1 MNKAIPTSTRA
12 AFVLA
17 ALAAVGFVESI
28 ALAGPQQIPE
38 QGFAWKDGA
47 EVYTKVCALCH
58 ETHTG
63 PILLGE
69 NLDPAYIQMIVRQGN
84 EAMPA
89 FRASE
94 IDDKTLEKL
103 AEYVSKTAAGH

>member
-1 MNKAIPTSTRA
+1 MHAAISTSTRA

-17 ALAAVGFVESI
+17 AFAAIGLVARI
-28 ALAGPQQIPE
+28 AWAGPPEVPE
-38 QGFAWKDGA
+38 QGFTWKDGA
-47 EVYTKVCALCH
+47 EVYQKVCALCH
-58 ETHTG
+58 ESSIG

-94 IDDKTLEKL
+94 IDDKTLAKL
-103 AEYVSKTAAGH
+103 AEYISNTAADK

>member
-1 MNKAIPTSTRA
+1 MNKAILTNTRA
-12 AFVLA
+12 AFLLA

-47 EVYTKVCALCH
+47 EVYKKVCALCH

>member
-1 MNKAIPTSTRA
+1 MGTAKAEWTAS
-12 AFVLA
+12 
-17 ALAAVGFVESI
+17 ALILTGLVVAGLMGDFAGATPQESP
-28 ALAGPQQIPE
+28 AP
-38 QGFAWKDGA
+38 GFAWKDGA
-47 EVYTKVCALCH
+47 EVYKKVCALCH